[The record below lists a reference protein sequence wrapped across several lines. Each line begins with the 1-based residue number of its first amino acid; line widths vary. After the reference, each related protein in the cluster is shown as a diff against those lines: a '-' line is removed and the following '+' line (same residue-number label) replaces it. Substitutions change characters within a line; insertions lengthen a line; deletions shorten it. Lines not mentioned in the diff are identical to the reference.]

1 MVSNAAQSKKYKVNS
16 MIFQNKKIFNL
27 INHFNKTLTPL
38 FEITKGPFCDE
49 AIPNSNFRKN
59 ENEYVKLLMKLTDI
73 FKDLE
78 QIGPIKINHLGDNVF
93 QEAFPNIM
101 HMFYEWTEV
110 YDSCPLDN
118 DGTINMENI
127 SPEDDHL
134 YSLSESLWN
143 LGVCPIE
150 F

>member
-1 MVSNAAQSKKYKVNS
+1 MVSKSAQSKKYKVNS

-49 AIPNSNFRKN
+49 AAPNSNFRKN

-73 FKDLE
+73 FENLE
-78 QIGPIKINHLGDNVF
+78 HIAPIKINHLGESGF
-93 QEAFPNIM
+93 QESFPNIM
-101 HMFYEWTEV
+101 HMFYEETEV
-110 YDSCPLDN
+110 FNSCPHDI
-118 DGTINMENI
+118 DGTFNLENI
-127 SPEDDHL
+127 FPEDNNL

-143 LGVCPIE
+143 LGVCPIN
-150 F
+150 

>member
-1 MVSNAAQSKKYKVNS
+1 MVSKSAQSKNYKVNS

-27 INHFNKTLTPL
+27 INQFNKTLTPL
-38 FEITKGPFCDE
+38 FKITKGPFCDE
-49 AIPNSNFRKN
+49 ATPNSNFRKN

-73 FKDLE
+73 FEELE
-78 QIGPIKINHLGDNVF
+78 KFGPIEIVHLGDSIF
-93 QEAFPNIM
+93 QQAFPNIKY
-101 HMFYEWTEV
+101 MFYEMSEV
-110 YDSCPLDN
+110 NDSCPLVD
-118 DGTINMENI
+118 DGTKDMKNI
-127 SPEDDHL
+127 SPEDGQL